1 MLDPQLFEDRIAEM
15 GRLGVRS
22 VMFAGEGEPLL
33 HKKITQMIVAT
44 KGAGIDVSFTTNA
57 TVLPKDF
64 LDVGLESIS
73 WIKVSLNA
81 GTASTYAQIH
91 RTKERDFDLAI
102 NNLKKIIDYRSRL
115 GLSCVVGA
123 QVLLLPENADEI
135 ELLAKLCRDIGLDYL
150 VVKPYS
156 QHLSSET
163 TRYEMIDYRDYSF
176 LEEKLEMLST
186 SKFRVIYRSNT
197 MKKLSEPK
205 QEYEKCYS
213 TPFVWSYIMAD
224 GSVYGCSA
232 YLLDD
237 RFNYGNINSN
247 TFEEIWTGS
256 LREESY
262 RYIAN
267 KLDISD
273 CRRNCRMDE
282 CNKYLSNI
290 IDNKVQHVNFI

>member
-1 MLDPQLFEDRIAEM
+1 ML
-15 GRLGVRS
+15 
-22 VMFAGEGEPLL
+22 GEGEPLL

-176 LEEKLEMLST
+176 LERK
-186 SKFRVIYRSNT
+186 VGNV
-197 MKKLSEPK
+197 
-205 QEYEKCYS
+205 EY
-213 TPFVWSYIMAD
+213 
-224 GSVYGCSA
+224 
-232 YLLDD
+232 
-237 RFNYGNINSN
+237 
-247 TFEEIWTGS
+247 
-256 LREESY
+256 
-262 RYIAN
+262 
-267 KLDISD
+267 
-273 CRRNCRMDE
+273 
-282 CNKYLSNI
+282 
-290 IDNKVQHVNFI
+290 